1 MKKQELAPTLQE
13 WLDYMNKHYVWR
25 DYAGFEITPKNIS
38 LLMLQHKLIVEKEQ
52 DQ

>member
-13 WLDYMNKHYVWR
+13 WLDYMNKHYRWHNDV
-25 DYAGFEITPKNIS
+25 GFEITPRRIELVLRTS
-38 LLMLQHKLIVEKEQ
+38 KLIVEKEQ